1 MNVRVRISG
10 DSDDMVCEGVHHVH
24 TRASG
29 DVVLRFDSYKK
40 TIAADRHAGFEVS
53 DA

>member
-1 MNVRVRISG
+1 MRVRIRVPDGG
-10 DSDDMVCEGVHHVH
+10 DAIEREGVHHVH

-29 DVVLRFDSYKK
+29 DVVLRFSDHKETIVDSEH
-40 TIAADRHAGFEVS
+40 RGFEVS